1 MKRKVTKKS
10 VKKVARPAKK
20 KVKVV
25 KAKFQKPIGVV
36 THFYG
41 GIEVAIMKFKKPVKA
56 GLVVRIKGATTD
68 FEQKI
73 KSMQYD
79 HKDIAVAKKGQEVG
93 VKVDDKVRQGDE
105 IFDL

>member
-1 MKRKVTKKS
+1 MKKKITKTKKPRKTPKNNLVIS
-10 VKKVARPAKK
+10 GSRG
-20 KVKVV
+20 
-25 KAKFQKPIGVV
+25 KAAKPIGVV

-56 GLVVRIKGATTD
+56 GSVVRIKGATTD

-79 HKDIAVAKKGQEVG
+79 HKDVSVAKKGQEVG

-105 IFDL
+105 IFKL